1 MADGAT
7 FSQTA
12 SIVGAGDLPF
22 YASLYSNTG
31 LLIGWLNLNG
41 GLSGANL
48 WWIKP
53 QTPASALYPDGFT
66 NVVTNILTSAWTKPP
81 ANFLP
86 SGTLT
91 ISNTSLGLNFTVS
104 ITNNT
109 LIKEPGSPT
118 NSLTGT
124 LAPKTG
130 LLKIAFGN
138 GTGKATTTGYAAI
151 LQDSTNAGGFF
162 VTKTNAG
169 AILLSP

>member
-1 MADGAT
+1 
-7 FSQTA
+7 
-12 SIVGAGDLPF
+12 LPF
-22 YASLYSNTG
+22 YASLYGNTG
-31 LLIGWLNLNG
+31 LLIGWLNING
-41 GLSGANL
+41 RLTAPNL

-53 QTPASALYPDGFT
+53 QSPSSALYSAGFT
-66 NVVTNILTSAWTKPP
+66 NVITNVLTSSWTKPA

-91 ISNTSLGLNFTVS
+91 INNSSLALNFMVS
-104 ITNNT
+104 IINNT
-109 LIKEPGSPT
+109 LMKEPGSPT

-130 LLKIAFGN
+130 LLKITFGN

-151 LQDSTNAGGFF
+151 LQDSNGGGYF